1 MGTTKT
7 KSTKSNVNTVANKVA
22 NEAPVVDKAD
32 AIEDTDNTVLL
43 TAAITNVVIRTTTN
57 GTYYRLTLDKTFP
70 AYVIRNSEFVETE
83 VDYLD
88 FTPTTLLAI
97 VEAHVDNFDY
107 LKSKIVDKANAVSQ
121 NPQYYELVRSI
132 LVGATITVDRTPFAA
147 GEEYVDENGE
157 TAVHERDGYRKQVN
171 DIAITAEI
179 AAIITKAA
187 PKATDYLK
195 DLFGL

>member
-1 MGTTKT
+1 MATTKT
-7 KSTKSNVNTVANKVA
+7 KSTKSNVNTVANKVIA
-22 NEAPVVDKAD
+22 EVPAVNNAD

-43 TAAITNVVIRTTTN
+43 TAAITNVIIRTTTN
-57 GTYYRLTLDKTFP
+57 GAYYRLTLDKTFP

-107 LKSKIVDKANAVSQ
+107 LKSKIVDKANAVGQ
-121 NPQYYELVRSI
+121 NPQYYELIRSI
-132 LVGATITVDRTPFAA
+132 LVGSTITVDRTPFAA

-171 DIAITAEI
+171 DIAITAEV
-179 AAIITKAA
+179 AAIIAKAA

-195 DLFGL
+195 DLFSL

>member
-1 MGTTKT
+1 MTTAKT
-7 KSTKSNVNTVANKVA
+7 KSTKFNVNTVANKVA
-22 NEAPVVDKAD
+22 NEAPIVDKAD
-32 AIEDTDNTVLL
+32 AIENTDNTVLL
-43 TAAITNVVIRTTTN
+43 TAAITNVIIRTTTN

-107 LKSKIVDKANAVSQ
+107 LKSKIVDKANAIGQ
-121 NPQYYELVRSI
+121 NPQYYELIRSI

-171 DIAITAEI
+171 DIAITAEV
-179 AAIITKAA
+179 AAIIAKAA
-187 PKATDYLK
+187 SKATDYLK

>member
-1 MGTTKT
+1 MTTTKT

-22 NEAPVVDKAD
+22 NEAPVVDNAD
-32 AIEDTDNTVLL
+32 AIEDTDNTVLI
-43 TAAITNVVIRTTTN
+43 TAAITNVIIRTTTN
-57 GTYYRLTLDKTFP
+57 GVYYRLTLDKTFP

-107 LKSKIVDKANAVSQ
+107 LKSKIVDKANAVGQ
-121 NPQYYELVRSI
+121 NPQYYELIRSI
-132 LVGATITVDRTPFAA
+132 LIGATITVDRTPFAA
-147 GEEYVDENGE
+147 GEEYVNENGE

-171 DIAITAEI
+171 DIAITTEV
-179 AAIITKAA
+179 AAIIAKAA